1 MYDNNLNHEQIVIF
15 SVTRSLFKGGITDFW
30 CSLLYTLGQISLL
43 WAVSVCT
50 KTTLIRGS
58 VGGTVEWSHTC
69 TSTCMST
76 YSNFQINGAS
86 GEILFRK
93 LQILL

>member
-50 KTTLIRGS
+50 KTTLI
-58 VGGTVEWSHTC
+58 
-69 TSTCMST
+69 
-76 YSNFQINGAS
+76 SN
-86 GEILFRK
+86 
-93 LQILL
+93 

>member
-43 WAVSVCT
+43 WTVSVCT

-69 TSTCMST
+69 TLGTFL
-76 YSNFQINGAS
+76 YVD
-86 GEILFRK
+86 L
-93 LQILL
+93 